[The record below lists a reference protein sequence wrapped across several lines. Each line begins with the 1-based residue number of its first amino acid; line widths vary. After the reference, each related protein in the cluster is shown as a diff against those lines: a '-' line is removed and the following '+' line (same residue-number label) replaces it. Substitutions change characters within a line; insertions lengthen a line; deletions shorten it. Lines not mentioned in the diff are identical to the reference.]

1 MNNIEMLKL
10 EIMNNV
16 KDMECITAVLS
27 KATQVLHY
35 HSTTNTSPFIS
46 KHFFDK
52 MIDEQINYRN
62 RLFRETM
69 TVALT
74 FDCKE

>member
-1 MNNIEMLKL
+1 MNNIEILKL

-16 KDMECITAVLS
+16 KDMECITALLS
-27 KATQVLHY
+27 KAVQVLDY
-35 HSTTNTSPFIS
+35 HNITNTPSGIS
-46 KHFFDK
+46 KEFFDE
-52 MIDEQINYRN
+52 MIEEQINHRN
-62 RLFRETM
+62 RLFQETM